1 MNIKKPEPSLERE
14 TNVSIVLIDGATLT
28 CKDVAGVARYHT
40 PAGIAPEVREKVD
53 RSQAVVESILT
64 QDRAI
69 YGVNT
74 GFGHLACIRISP
86 DELCRLQ
93 ENLIM
98 SHAAGTGLPFPD
110 EVVRAMILLRAN
122 ALAKGLSGV
131 RYEIIETLV
140 ALVNHDIC
148 PIIPQQ
154 GSLGASGDL
163 APLAHLALAL
173 LGKGN
178 VRMSGVHMEADEAL
192 QQAGIAPLSLG
203 PKEGLGLINGTQA
216 MTALGAIALYD
227 AVNMAVT
234 ADAVACL
241 SIEAL
246 RGIPDAFR
254 ACLHEAR
261 PHPGQI
267 ECAELVSKLLNG
279 SQLVSAPGEIRVQDA
294 YSLRC
299 IPQVHGATRDVLGYV
314 KKVLETEMNS
324 ASDNP
329 LVFPDGNVISAGNF
343 HGQPVAFAMD
353 FLAIAV
359 AELGNISERRIE
371 RLLNPALS
379 QLPAFLAKHS
389 GINSG
394 FMIPQYTA
402 ASLVSENKILAT
414 PASIDSIPVS
424 ASQED
429 HVSMGTTAARKA
441 RTVVDNV
448 AHVLAIELM
457 CACQAVD
464 FRGPEKLAPATRVIY
479 DLVRET
485 VVPLEDDRWLYPDI
499 EAITELV
506 VKGRIAQAVE
516 VVE

>member
-1 MNIKKPEPSLERE
+1 
-14 TNVSIVLIDGATLT
+14 VSRVLINGGTLT
-28 CKDVAGVARYHT
+28 YEGVVGVARYDKHV
-40 PAGIAPEVREKVD
+40 GIAAEVRDKVD
-53 RSQAVVESILT
+53 KSRAIVESILT
-64 QDRAI
+64 QDTVI

-74 GFGHLACIRISP
+74 GFGHLACVKISS
-86 DELCRLQ
+86 DELCKLQ

-98 SHAAGTGLPFPD
+98 SHASGTGAPLPD

-122 ALAKGLSGV
+122 SLAKGLSGV
-131 RYEIIETLV
+131 RYELIETLV

-148 PIIPQQ
+148 PIVPEQ

-173 LGKGN
+173 LGKGK
-178 VRMSGVHMEADEAL
+178 VRMGGVLMDAAEAL
-192 QQAGIAPLSLG
+192 RRAGIAPLVLK

-227 AVNMAVT
+227 AMIMAIT

-254 ACLHEAR
+254 PCLHEAR
-261 PHPGQI
+261 PHPGQM
-267 ECAELVSKLLNG
+267 ECAELISKLLEG
-279 SQLVSAPGEIRVQDA
+279 SRLVTAPGELRVQDA

-314 KKVLETEMNS
+314 EKVIDTEINS

-329 LVFPDGNVISAGNF
+329 LVFPDGSVISAGNF
-343 HGQPVAFAMD
+343 HGQPVAFVMD

-359 AELGNISERRIE
+359 SELGNISERRIE
-371 RLLNPALS
+371 RLLNPTLS
-379 QLPAFLAKHS
+379 QLPAFLARHS

-394 FMIPQYTA
+394 FMIPHYTA

-424 ASQED
+424 AAQED

-441 RTVVDNV
+441 RRVVENV

-457 CACQAVD
+457 CACQAAD
-464 FRGPEKLAPATRVIY
+464 FRGAEKLAPATRRIY
-479 DLVRET
+479 DLVRE
-485 VVPLEDDRWLYPDI
+485 VVTPLDCDRWLYPDI
-499 EAITELV
+499 RAITELV
-506 VKGRIAQAVE
+506 VKGQIAQAVKAA
-516 VVE
+516 VR

>member
-1 MNIKKPEPSLERE
+1 VTRAM
-14 TNVSIVLIDGATLT
+14 LIDGATLT
-28 CKDVAGVARYHT
+28 CDDVVEVARYHKHV
-40 PAGIAPEVREKVD
+40 GIAVEVREKVD
-53 RSQAVVESILT
+53 RSRQAVESILA
-64 QDRAI
+64 QDRVI

-74 GFGHLACIRISP
+74 GFGHLACVGISH
-86 DELCRLQ
+86 DELCKLQ

-98 SHAAGTGLPFPD
+98 SHASGTGAPFPD

-122 ALAKGLSGV
+122 SLAKGLSGV
-131 RYEIIETLV
+131 RYELIETLV
-140 ALVNHDIC
+140 DLVNHDIC
-148 PIIPQQ
+148 PIVPCQ

-173 LGKGN
+173 LGKGK
-178 VRMSGVHMEADEAL
+178 VRMGGVLMDADEAL
-192 QQAGIAPLSLG
+192 GRAGISPLQLM

-227 AVNMAVT
+227 SMAMAIT

-254 ACLHEAR
+254 ACLHQAR
-261 PHPGQI
+261 PHPGQA
-267 ECAELVSKLLNG
+267 ECAELISRLLQG
-279 SQLVSAPGEIRVQDA
+279 SQLVSPPGELRVQDA

-299 IPQVHGATRDVLGYV
+299 VPQVHGATRDVLGYV
-314 KKVLETEMNS
+314 SKVLNIEINS

-329 LVFPDGNVISAGNF
+329 LVFPDGSVISAGNF

-353 FLAIAV
+353 FLSIAV

-379 QLPAFLAKHS
+379 QLPAFLVAHS

-394 FMIPQYTA
+394 LMIPHYTA
-402 ASLVSENKILAT
+402 ASLVSENKVLCT

-441 RTVVDNV
+441 RAVVGNV
-448 AHVLAIELM
+448 ARILAIELM
-457 CACQAVD
+457 CACQAVE
-464 FRGPEKLAPATRVIY
+464 FRGPERLAPKTRKIY
-479 DLVRET
+479 DLVREVAT
-485 VVPLEDDRWLYPDI
+485 PLEDDRWLYPDI
-499 EAITELV
+499 EAITGLV
-506 VKGRIAQAVE
+506 VAGKIAQTVKVAK
-516 VVE
+516 

>member
-1 MNIKKPEPSLERE
+1 MSTL
-14 TNVSIVLIDGATLT
+14 LINGATLT
-28 CKDVAGVARYHT
+28 CEDVVEVARYQKHV
-40 PAGIAPEVREKVD
+40 GIAPEVRDKVA
-53 RSQAVVESILT
+53 RSRATVESVLS
-64 QDRAI
+64 QDREI

-74 GFGHLACIRISP
+74 GFGHLACVRISP

-98 SHAAGTGLPFPD
+98 SHASGTGLPLPD

-122 ALAKGLSGV
+122 SLAKGLSGV
-131 RYEIIETLV
+131 RYELIEALV
-140 ALVNHDIC
+140 DLVNHDIC
-148 PIIPQQ
+148 PIVPEQ

-173 LGKGN
+173 LGKGK
-178 VRMSGVHMEADEAL
+178 VRMGGVLMDAAEAL
-192 QQAGIAPLSLG
+192 QQAGMSRLTLQ

-216 MTALGAIALYD
+216 MTALGAIALHD
-227 AVNMAVT
+227 AMLMAVT

-241 SIEAL
+241 SIQAL
-246 RGIPDAFR
+246 RGIPDTFR
-254 ACLHEAR
+254 PCLHEAR
-261 PHPGQI
+261 PHPGQM
-267 ECAELVSKLLNG
+267 ECAEFISKLLDG
-279 SQLVSAPGEIRVQDA
+279 SQLVSAPGELRVQDA

-314 KKVLETEMNS
+314 QKVINTEMNS

-329 LVFPDGNVISAGNF
+329 LVFPDGNVVSAGNF

-353 FLAIAV
+353 FLSIAV

-371 RLLNPALS
+371 RLLNPTLS
-379 QLPAFLAKHS
+379 QMPAFLAAHS

-394 FMIPQYTA
+394 FMIPHYTA
-402 ASLVSENKILAT
+402 ASLVSENKILCT

-424 ASQED
+424 AAQED

-448 AHVLAIELM
+448 AHILAIELM

-464 FRGPEKLAPATRVIY
+464 FRGPEKLAPQTRKIY
-479 DLVRET
+479 DLVRE
-485 VVPLEDDRWLYPDI
+485 VVASLDDDRWLYPDI
-499 EAITELV
+499 RAITELV
-506 VKGRIAQAVE
+506 VKGEIVQAVKSAAR
-516 VVE
+516 

>member
-1 MNIKKPEPSLERE
+1 
-14 TNVSIVLIDGATLT
+14 VSTIFVNGGTLT
-28 CKDVAGVARYHT
+28 YEDVVGVARYHEHV
-40 PAGIAPEVREKVD
+40 GIATEVRDKVD
-53 RSQAVVESILT
+53 RSRQAVESILT
-64 QDRAI
+64 QDRVI

-74 GFGHLACIRISP
+74 GFGHLACVRISS
-86 DELCRLQ
+86 DELCKLQ

-98 SHAAGTGLPFPD
+98 SHASGTGAPFAD

-122 ALAKGLSGV
+122 SLAKGLSGV
-131 RYEIIETLV
+131 RYELIETLV

-148 PIIPQQ
+148 PIVPCQ

-173 LGKGN
+173 LGKGK
-178 VRMSGVHMEADEAL
+178 VRMGGVLMDADEAL
-192 QQAGIAPLSLG
+192 RRTGISPLQLM

-227 AVNMAVT
+227 AMLLAMT

-254 ACLHEAR
+254 ACLHQAR
-261 PHPGQI
+261 PHRGQM
-267 ECAELVSKLLNG
+267 ECAELVSRLLQG
-279 SQLVSAPGEIRVQDA
+279 SQLVSAQGELRVQDA

-299 IPQVHGATRDVLGYV
+299 VPQVHGATRDVLGYV
-314 KKVLETEMNS
+314 SKVINTEINS

-329 LVFPDGNVISAGNF
+329 LVFPDGSVISAGNF

-353 FLAIAV
+353 FLSIAV

-371 RLLNPALS
+371 RLLNPTLS
-379 QLPAFLAKHS
+379 QLPAFLAAHS

-394 FMIPQYTA
+394 FMIPHYTA
-402 ASLVSENKILAT
+402 ASLVSENKILCT

-424 ASQED
+424 AAQED

-441 RTVVDNV
+441 RAVVGNV
-448 AHVLAIELM
+448 ARVLAIELM
-457 CACQAVD
+457 CACQAVE
-464 FRGPEKLAPATRVIY
+464 FRGPEKLAPLTRKIY
-479 DLVRET
+479 DLVREVAT
-485 VVPLEDDRWLYPDI
+485 PLEDDRWLYPDI
-499 EAITELV
+499 EAISELV
-506 VKGRIAQAVE
+506 VKGEIAQAVKAAK
-516 VVE
+516 

>member
-1 MNIKKPEPSLERE
+1 MSR
-14 TNVSIVLIDGATLT
+14 VLINGETLT
-28 CKDVAGVARYHT
+28 YEDVVGVARNDKHV
-40 PAGIAPEVREKVD
+40 GIATEVRNKVD
-53 RSQAVVESILT
+53 KSRAIIESILT
-64 QDRAI
+64 QDRVI

-74 GFGHLACIRISP
+74 GFGHLACVKISP
-86 DELCRLQ
+86 DELCKLQ

-98 SHAAGTGLPFPD
+98 SHASGTGTPLPD

-122 ALAKGLSGV
+122 SLAKGLSGV
-131 RYEIIETLV
+131 RYELIETLV

-148 PIIPQQ
+148 PIVPEQ

-163 APLAHLALAL
+163 APLSHLALAL
-173 LGKGN
+173 LGKGK
-178 VRMSGVHMEADEAL
+178 VRMGGMLMDAADAL
-192 QQAGIAPLSLG
+192 RRAGIAPLVLK

-216 MTALGAIALYD
+216 MTALGAISLYD
-227 AVNMAVT
+227 AMIMAIT

-246 RGIPDAFR
+246 KGIPDAFR
-254 ACLHEAR
+254 PCLHEAR
-261 PHPGQI
+261 PHPGQM
-267 ECAELVSKLLNG
+267 ECAELISKLLEG
-279 SQLVSAPGEIRVQDA
+279 SRLVTAPGELRVQDA

-314 KKVLETEMNS
+314 EKVIDTEINS

-329 LVFPDGNVISAGNF
+329 LVFPDGSVISAGNF

-359 AELGNISERRIE
+359 SELGNISERRIE
-371 RLLNPALS
+371 RLLNPTLS

-394 FMIPQYTA
+394 FMIPHYTA
-402 ASLVSENKILAT
+402 ASLVSENKILCT

-424 ASQED
+424 AAQED

-441 RTVVDNV
+441 RRVVENV

-464 FRGPEKLAPATRVIY
+464 FQGAEKLAPATRRIY
-479 DLVRET
+479 DLVRE
-485 VVPLEDDRWLYPDI
+485 VVTSLDGDRWLHPDI

-506 VKGRIAQAVE
+506 VKGQIAQAVRAA
-516 VVE
+516 VC

>member
-1 MNIKKPEPSLERE
+1 M
-14 TNVSIVLIDGATLT
+14 TTVLINGETLT
-28 CKDVAGVARYHT
+28 YEDVVGVARYHKHV
-40 PAGIAPEVREKVD
+40 GIATAVKDKVD
-53 RSQAVVESILT
+53 KSRAIVESVLT
-64 QDRAI
+64 QDRVI

-74 GFGHLACIRISP
+74 GFGHLACVRISP
-86 DELCRLQ
+86 DELCKLQ

-98 SHAAGTGLPFPD
+98 SHASGTGAPLPD

-122 ALAKGLSGV
+122 SLAKGLSGV
-131 RYEIIETLV
+131 RYELIETLV

-148 PIIPQQ
+148 PIIPEQ

-173 LGKGN
+173 LGKGK
-178 VRMSGVHMEADEAL
+178 VRMGGVLMDAAEAL
-192 QQAGIAPLSLG
+192 RRAGIVPLELK

-227 AVNMAVT
+227 SMIMAVT

-254 ACLHEAR
+254 LCLHQAR
-261 PHPGQI
+261 PHPGQM
-267 ECAELVSKLLNG
+267 ECAELIGKLLQG
-279 SQLVSAPGEIRVQDA
+279 SRLVSAPGELRVQDA

-299 IPQVHGATRDVLGYV
+299 IPQVHGATRDVIGYV
-314 KKVLETEMNS
+314 EKVIGTEINS

-329 LVFPDGNVISAGNF
+329 LVFPDGSVISAGNF

-353 FLAIAV
+353 FLSIAV
-359 AELGNISERRIE
+359 AELGNVSERRIE
-371 RLLNPALS
+371 RLLNPTLS
-379 QLPAFLAKHS
+379 QLPAFLTAHS

-394 FMIPQYTA
+394 FMIPHYTA
-402 ASLVSENKILAT
+402 ASLVSENKVLCT

-441 RTVVDNV
+441 RAVVGNV
-448 AHVLAIELM
+448 ARVLAIELM
-457 CACQAVD
+457 CACQAVE
-464 FRGPEKLAPATRVIY
+464 FRGPEKLASLTRKIY
-479 DLVRET
+479 DLVRD
-485 VVPLEDDRWLYPDI
+485 VVPPLEDDRWLYPDI

-506 VKGRIAQAVE
+506 VKGEIAQAVKPANRR
-516 VVE
+516 